1 MKKLS
6 ENQKEF
12 VKTLVM
18 LISIVLI
25 FFTLNHTMFL
35 LTNTPSESM
44 LDTLQV
50 GDKVYGNRLAYLKEE
65 PERGDIIIFHPPDE
79 PEKFYIKRLIGLPGE
94 KVVIDD
100 AKIYIND
107 SEVPLEEDYLYEEW
121 TEDNDDMEYQVPES
135 CYFMLGDNR
144 EVSLDSRYWEDPYV
158 TPEDIGEPLDFAS
171 VDVSFISLKLVLPV
185 LYRLLKDGGEAVC
198 LIKPQ
203 FEAGRELV
211 GKKGVV
217 REESTHVMVVEN
229 ALSNAKENG
238 FTPIHLTFSPVKG
251 PEGNIEYLMH
261 LKKGGYEAELP
272 APEEIVRL
280 SHMTLSE

>member
-79 PEKFYIKRLIGLPGE
+79 PEIFYIKRLIGLPGE

-121 TEDNDDMEYQVPES
+121 TEDNDDMEYQVPEG

-144 EVSLDSRYWEDPYV
+144 NDSWDARFWENTYV
-158 TPEDIGEPLDFAS
+158 ERDALVARAECVYFPFNHWKD
-171 VDVSFISLKLVLPV
+171 LK
-185 LYRLLKDGGEAVC
+185 E
-198 LIKPQ
+198 
-203 FEAGRELV
+203 
-211 GKKGVV
+211 
-217 REESTHVMVVEN
+217 
-229 ALSNAKENG
+229 
-238 FTPIHLTFSPVKG
+238 
-251 PEGNIEYLMH
+251 
-261 LKKGGYEAELP
+261 
-272 APEEIVRL
+272 
-280 SHMTLSE
+280 

>member
-144 EVSLDSRYWEDPYV
+144 NDSWDSRYWKNTFVKKVRIID
-158 TPEDIGEPLDFAS
+158 
-171 VDVSFISLKLVLPV
+171 LKL
-185 LYRLLKDGGEAVC
+185 
-198 LIKPQ
+198 LII
-203 FEAGRELV
+203 R
-211 GKKGVV
+211 
-217 REESTHVMVVEN
+217 
-229 ALSNAKENG
+229 
-238 FTPIHLTFSPVKG
+238 
-251 PEGNIEYLMH
+251 
-261 LKKGGYEAELP
+261 
-272 APEEIVRL
+272 
-280 SHMTLSE
+280 

>member
-65 PERGDIIIFHPPDE
+65 PERGDVIIFHPPDE

-144 EVSLDSRYWEDPYV
+144 NDSWDARFWENTYV
-158 TPEDIGEPLDFAS
+158 EREA
-171 VDVSFISLKLVLPV
+171 LVARAECVYFPF
-185 LYRLLKDGGEAVC
+185 RDWKDLNE
-198 LIKPQ
+198 
-203 FEAGRELV
+203 
-211 GKKGVV
+211 
-217 REESTHVMVVEN
+217 
-229 ALSNAKENG
+229 
-238 FTPIHLTFSPVKG
+238 
-251 PEGNIEYLMH
+251 
-261 LKKGGYEAELP
+261 
-272 APEEIVRL
+272 
-280 SHMTLSE
+280 

>member
-25 FFTLNHTMFL
+25 FFTLNHTVFL

-121 TEDNDDMEYQVPES
+121 TEDNDDMEYQVPEG

-144 EVSLDSRYWEDPYV
+144 NDSWDARFWENTYV
-158 TPEDIGEPLDFAS
+158 ERKA
-171 VDVSFISLKLVLPV
+171 LVARAECVYFPFCDW
-185 LYRLLKDGGEAVC
+185 KDLNE
-198 LIKPQ
+198 
-203 FEAGRELV
+203 
-211 GKKGVV
+211 
-217 REESTHVMVVEN
+217 
-229 ALSNAKENG
+229 
-238 FTPIHLTFSPVKG
+238 
-251 PEGNIEYLMH
+251 
-261 LKKGGYEAELP
+261 
-272 APEEIVRL
+272 
-280 SHMTLSE
+280 

>member
-44 LDTLQV
+44 LDTLLV

-144 EVSLDSRYWEDPYV
+144 NDSLDARYWENTYV
-158 TPEDIGEPLDFAS
+158 ERDAIVARAEW
-171 VDVSFISLKLVLPV
+171 VYLPF
-185 LYRLLKDGGEAVC
+185 RDWKDLNE
-198 LIKPQ
+198 
-203 FEAGRELV
+203 
-211 GKKGVV
+211 
-217 REESTHVMVVEN
+217 
-229 ALSNAKENG
+229 
-238 FTPIHLTFSPVKG
+238 
-251 PEGNIEYLMH
+251 
-261 LKKGGYEAELP
+261 
-272 APEEIVRL
+272 
-280 SHMTLSE
+280 